1 MLATLNSQQILDI
14 YSSILRNIRM
24 WKRMW
29 VPDRWEVGGLK
40 SPKDWVTDPASQQA
54 LAASIAA
61 IISQLEVEALFSGG
75 C

>member
-1 MLATLNSQQILDI
+1 VEKNVG
-14 YSSILRNIRM
+14 
-24 WKRMW
+24 